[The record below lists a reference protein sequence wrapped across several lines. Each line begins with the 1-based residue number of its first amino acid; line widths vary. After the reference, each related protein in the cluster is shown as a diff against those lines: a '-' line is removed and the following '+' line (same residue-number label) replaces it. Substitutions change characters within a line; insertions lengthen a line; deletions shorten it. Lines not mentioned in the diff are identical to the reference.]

1 MVEYCWA
8 HKKIVEHSKNHK
20 NHTYEYVVIKCYQK
34 CCCQSAPAPAP
45 PSLPLLCP
53 AVLSIFAYDSGNR
66 RRRQGGVREA
76 GQEAQGS
83 AIVNPS
89 STAALRFPP

>member
-34 CCCQSAPAPAP
+34 CCCQSAPLP
-45 PSLPLLCP
+45 PLSLCFALLCSRFLHMTAAIDDDDKEEYGKLDRKRKAAPLLTLP
-53 AVLSIFAYDSGNR
+53 RL
-66 RRRQGGVREA
+66 
-76 GQEAQGS
+76 
-83 AIVNPS
+83 
-89 STAALRFPP
+89 LR